1 MRFWDR
7 TTMKKAN
14 LETEDGKSAI
24 EDRNWENLL
33 FHERLPDEFT
43 DQVML
48 ALEGIEI
55 EPADRADA
63 SDHDVSRN
71 SPSEQPA
78 ETEAQILTGSTE
90 HRNRRQNAA
99 AYDDTSIVAQL
110 EHYRVAR
117 RSSQLKVWSLVVAV
131 AVFVVSTLLYT
142 QPTLADM
149 VRSLFAKDSYVDSGM
164 KKVREAGLVQIS
176 SASAKDQGYTLKV
189 NELIADSTRMIIG
202 IDVFDA
208 KGNAVAGDFG
218 LQDVDFSLFDNQRGD
233 VGAVPFGVSTG
244 GNETT
249 SRIEFDFMRPVLTD
263 KLQLSANIRELRLYA
278 DKLNV
283 EAPIKTVK
291 GDWRLNVEA
300 DLTKA
305 KAQTLLTPIDKT
317 YETPSG
323 LRIHMQGATR
333 TPSGGSLEYTTE
345 LTPEAAGR
353 ALNGQSGFHELKYHL
368 EDAHGKWLGDNRDPE
383 FGRRSGLDRWSG
395 KTHWFYQFNDFAYDK
410 QQIRFVLDGYIIR
423 ERSEASVVLDPAQTS
438 AVHPV
443 KFEDS
448 GDAYLFKG
456 LKLRPN
462 SSNSGKMY
470 ATIPVGGMFSSPN
483 FTQDI
488 WVAVDENGKEYSMFF
503 GGSYTT
509 DRSGVIE
516 LQGDAGYFVD
526 GLNQMPKQL
535 TLKRKVVNHLY
546 KDADWSFVIPQTGTN
561 GVILK

>member
-1 MRFWDR
+1 MRFWGR
-7 TTMKKAN
+7 TTTKKAN
-14 LETEDGKSAI
+14 LEAVDGKSMI
-24 EDRNWENLL
+24 EDRNWENSL

-48 ALEGIEI
+48 ELEGVEI

-63 SDHDVSRN
+63 SDQDLSRY
-71 SPSEQPA
+71 SASGQPA
-78 ETEAQILTGSTE
+78 ETEAQIMTGSTG
-90 HRNRRQNAA
+90 HGKRQQNAA
-99 AYDDTSIVAQL
+99 AYDDTSIVAQVK
-110 EHYRVAR
+110 HYRLTR
-117 RSSQLKVWSLVVAV
+117 CSSQLKVWSVVV
-131 AVFVVSTLLYT
+131 VVSVFAVSTLLYT
-142 QPTLADM
+142 QPTLADT

-164 KKVREAGLVQIS
+164 KKARETGLVQIS
-176 SASAKDQGYTLKV
+176 GASAKDQGYTLKV

-208 KGNAVAGDFG
+208 KGNAIAGDFG
-218 LQDVDFSLFDNQRGD
+218 LQDVDFSIFDNQRGD
-233 VGAVPFGVSTG
+233 IGAVPFEVSTG
-244 GNETT
+244 SNETT
-249 SRIEFDFMRPVLTD
+249 SRIEFDFTRPVLTD
-263 KLQLSANIRELRLYA
+263 KLQLSAHIRELRLYA

-291 GDWRLNVEA
+291 GDWRLNLEA

-305 KAQTLLTPIDKT
+305 KEQTLLTPIDKT

-323 LRIHMQGATR
+323 LQIHMQGATR

-353 ALNGQSGFHELKYHL
+353 ALNGKSGFHELKYHL
-368 EDAHGKWLGDNRDPE
+368 EDAQGKWLGDNREPE
-383 FGRRSGLDRWSG
+383 FERRSKLDRWSG

-423 ERSEASVVLDPAQTS
+423 EKSEMSVVLDPAQTS

-456 LKLRPN
+456 LKLRPD

-470 ATIPVGGMFSSPN
+470 ATIPVSGTFSSPN
-483 FTQDI
+483 FTKDI
-488 WVAVDENGKEYSMFF
+488 WVAVDENGREYSMFF
-503 GGSYTT
+503 GGGYTT
-509 DRSGVIE
+509 DRAGVIE
-516 LQGDAGYFVD
+516 PQEDAGYFVD

-535 TLKRKVVNHLY
+535 TLKRKIVNHLY